1 MTDRYSCQPLQSVN
15 ILGETF
21 AKLPF
26 LLQQLQKIVP
36 CSMLPIMSI
45 FFLFTA
51 ELGRHKRFLNFRVFE
66 HPKRRRFAAPM
77 GEDTT
82 MVKKTQRQ

>member
-1 MTDRYSCQPLQSVN
+1 MTDRYSCKPLQSVN

-45 FFLFTA
+45 FFYLQQSWADT
-51 ELGRHKRFLNFRVFE
+51 NDFE
-66 HPKRRRFAAPM
+66 FSRL
-77 GEDTT
+77 
-82 MVKKTQRQ
+82 

>member
-45 FFLFTA
+45 FFFYSRAGQTQTI
-51 ELGRHKRFLNFRVFE
+51 LNFRVFE